1 MSAKRKYPWGFSYA
15 RYPQPTIEELQ
26 KQAEQTLRQ
35 AGENSRKYE
44 PVHVSGTQLCRHWW
58 GKAWCKAIE
67 SYSDMS
73 NRLARGRRYLKAD
86 TVLDLRLEPGEV
98 HALVQGSRVKPYKVH
113 ITVDPLSAQFRKK
126 IEEACAGSLH
136 DMEALL
142 NGDLPPAAAGLF
154 TQEGGVFPHS
164 SELKIRCSCPDDAIL
179 CKHAAAVLYGVGVRI
194 DENPFLFFQ
203 LRGIS
208 VENLISRKLESRVE
222 EMLSHAHDAPSD
234 RTLPEEDIG
243 KLFGV

>member
-35 AGENSRKYE
+35 AGEKSRQYE

-86 TVLDLRLEPGEV
+86 TVLDLRLEPGEI

-136 DMEALL
+136 DMEALRMTEML
-142 NGDLPPAAAGLF
+142 VD
-154 TQEGGVFPHS
+154 
-164 SELKIRCSCPDDAIL
+164 DDAV
-179 CKHAAAVLYGVGVRI
+179 CRCDCYFVSHAITRLLKFV
-194 DENPFLFFQ
+194 
-203 LRGIS
+203 
-208 VENLISRKLESRVE
+208 
-222 EMLSHAHDAPSD
+222 EMLLHFLKDAVIRRLCD
-234 RTLPEEDIG
+234 DL
-243 KLFGV
+243 